1 MTFSL
6 VNLRGDYKMN
16 GNRKPFDW
24 IKLNNRKQCEWA
36 AKYLQKHGRE
46 YPVSS
51 RELREQ
57 DIDHMNY
64 AFRGE
69 LSAAETLLLSKMKN
83 AWTQKKSRDQNNGR
97 KPYSFVM
104 NTGIEKMLKNI
115 ANGNNINQTLEL
127 LIEDTDK
134 FRKNLEEQK
143 KSYKEDI
150 GAKLASQKD
159 SEARRT
165 QKLKVQIE
173 KLEKVQEIQ
182 TEYIE
187 RIVFEMLTSRTILQD
202 NNLADKELTQEQKE
216 QMQRNYDT
224 EIHQLKTR
232 IKLSVRAIPWR

>member
-1 MTFSL
+1 
-6 VNLRGDYKMN
+6 MN
-16 GNRKPFDW
+16 NHKKPFDW
-24 IKLNNRKQCEWA
+24 IKPNNRNQCEWA
-36 AKYLQKHGRE
+36 ARYLEKRGYRVDSKKLSESDIE
-46 YPVSS
+46 Y
-51 RELREQ
+51 
-57 DIDHMNY
+57 MNNI
-64 AFRGE
+64 FGE
-69 LSAAETLLLSKMKN
+69 NPAASMTLLLLKMKN
-83 AWTQKKSRDQNNGR
+83 AWTQKNSRDQSNGR

-104 NTGIEKMLKNI
+104 DTGIEKKLKNI
-115 ANGNNINQTLEL
+115 ANGNNINRTLEL

-159 SEARRT
+159 SAAQQI

-173 KLEKVQEIQ
+173 RLEKAQEIQ
-182 TEYIE
+182 SEYIE

>member
-1 MTFSL
+1 
-6 VNLRGDYKMN
+6 MN
-16 GNRKPFDW
+16 NHKKPFDW
-24 IKLNNRKQCEWA
+24 IKPNNRNQCEWA
-36 AKYLQKHGRE
+36 ARYLEKRGYRVDSKKLSESDIE
-46 YPVSS
+46 Y
-51 RELREQ
+51 
-57 DIDHMNY
+57 MNNI
-64 AFRGE
+64 FGE
-69 LSAAETLLLSKMKN
+69 NPAASMTLLLLKMKN
-83 AWTQKKSRDQNNGR
+83 AWTQKNSRDQSNGR

-104 NTGIEKMLKNI
+104 DTGIEKKLKNI

-134 FRKNLEEQK
+134 FRKSLEEQK
-143 KSYKEDI
+143 KSYKEEI

-159 SEARRT
+159 SAAQQI

-173 KLEKVQEIQ
+173 RLEKAQEIQ
-182 TEYIE
+182 SEYIE

>member
-1 MTFSL
+1 
-6 VNLRGDYKMN
+6 MN
-16 GNRKPFDW
+16 NHKKPFDW
-24 IKLNNRKQCEWA
+24 IKPNNRNQCEWA
-36 AKYLQKHGRE
+36 ARYLEKRGYRVDSKKLSESDIE
-46 YPVSS
+46 Y
-51 RELREQ
+51 
-57 DIDHMNY
+57 MNNI
-64 AFRGE
+64 FGE
-69 LSAAETLLLSKMKN
+69 NPAASMTLLLLKMKN
-83 AWTQKKSRDQNNGR
+83 AWTQKNSRDQSNGR

-104 NTGIEKMLKNI
+104 DTGIEKKLKNI
-115 ANGNNINQTLEL
+115 ANGNNINRTLEL

-134 FRKNLEEQK
+134 FRKSLEEQK
-143 KSYKEDI
+143 KSYKEEI

-159 SEARRT
+159 SAAQQI

-173 KLEKVQEIQ
+173 RLEKAQEIQ
-182 TEYIE
+182 SEYIE